1 MLKNPQGMS
10 ISIGSSLGNLNHMS
24 VVKLMQSAAM
34 PEADIRK
41 LKTIAFK
48 GGGDSITAL
57 LGGHIDLLVY
67 TAGNV
72 IPHLQSGKLRMVAIT
87 APRRASGPF
96 AEVPTWKEQG
106 HDVVGDAWRMMLGPR
121 GMTPQQIAWWEQVLT
136 RTVQEPEWKAELE
149 MNHWEPDFRRSRE
162 AKAYLDAEYAEM
174 KQLLLTLGMIK
185 R

>member
-1 MLKNPQGMS
+1 
-10 ISIGSSLGNLNHMS
+10 
-24 VVKLMQSAAM
+24 M

-41 LKTIAFK
+41 LKAVAFK

-57 LGGHIDLLVY
+57 LGGHVDLLVY

-72 IPHLQSGKLRMVAIT
+72 IPHVQSGKLRMVAIT

-96 AEVPTWKEQG
+96 ADVPTWKEQG
-106 HDVVGDAWRMMLGPR
+106 HDVVHDAWRMMLGPR
-121 GMTPQQIAWWEQVLT
+121 GMSPQQVAWWEQALT
-136 RTVQEPEWKAELE
+136 RAVQDPEWKNELE
-149 MNHWEPDFRRSRE
+149 TNHWEPDFRRSRE

-174 KQLLLTLGMIK
+174 KQLLLALGMIK